1 MLNDLDQEAAKQIVH
16 FFVCF
21 FFFLAPPFLFP
32 TSSLRL
38 TCPSFQQVTEIWYKI
53 AAVVL
58 GDRPIAAARDWEI
71 ITELLTAPQLE
82 AVIE

>member
-1 MLNDLDQEAAKQIVH
+1 M
-16 FFVCF
+16 
-21 FFFLAPPFLFP
+21 
-32 TSSLRL
+32 
-38 TCPSFQQVTEIWYKI
+38 TEIWYKI